1 MGKRGVSA
9 LLRSQKREPFCLSWR
24 RIVGRLPLDSPP
36 NRSNPEVE
44 MQSFCSQQRPL
55 LSLLVLA
62 AILACGA
69 ARATPGEAASATPWT
84 ASINS
89 KVRLVAGRAGEE
101 AGLARFSGVQLR
113 MDPGWKTYWRN
124 PGDSGMPPEFDWT
137 GSKNLK
143 SAEVLYPAPRRF
155 DDAGGVAVGYGD
167 DVLFP
172 VKLTPE
178 RESEPIELKVVFSY
192 GLCKDLCIPNEVK
205 LSLNLPADGE
215 KGEALLLETAL
226 AQVPKPAEAGLL
238 PEVTGVEATLDG
250 DAPKLV
256 VDAVFPRGATGIDL
270 FIDGGDAYVPVP
282 KPLGAARNGKQRFAV
297 AFVSAEEAAA
307 IKGKTLRLTLVS
319 DQGSTETMWKAE

>member
-1 MGKRGVSA
+1 M
-9 LLRSQKREPFCLSWR
+9 SWH
-24 RIVGRLPLDSPP
+24 RIGGLLPLSSPP
-36 NRSNPEVE
+36 SRSNPEVE
-44 MQSFCSQQRPL
+44 MNSFCSQQPRL
-55 LSLLVLA
+55 FSLLALA

-69 ARATPGEAASATPWT
+69 ADATRGEAASATPWT
-84 ASINS
+84 ASTNS

-101 AGLARFSGVQLR
+101 AGRSRVSGIQLR

-155 DDAGGVAVGYGD
+155 DDAGGVAVGYGE

-178 RESEPIELKVVFSY
+178 RESEPIELKVAFSY
-192 GLCKDLCIPNEVK
+192 GLCKDLCIPNEVN

-226 AQVPKPAEAGLL
+226 AQVPKPAHAGLL
-238 PEVTGVEATLDG
+238 PEVTGIEAELDG

-270 FIDGGDAYVPVP
+270 FIDGGEAYVPVP
-282 KPLGAARNGKQRFAV
+282 KPLGEALDGKQRFAV
-297 AFVSAEEAAA
+297 AFVSAKEAAA

>member
-1 MGKRGVSA
+1 MK
-9 LLRSQKREPFCLSWR
+9 
-24 RIVGRLPLDSPP
+24 
-36 NRSNPEVE
+36 
-44 MQSFCSQQRPL
+44 SFCSQQPRL
-55 LSLLVLA
+55 FSLLALA

-69 ARATPGEAASATPWT
+69 ADATRGEAASATPWT
-84 ASINS
+84 ASTNS

-101 AGLARFSGVQLR
+101 AGRSQVSGVQLR

-155 DDAGGVAVGYGD
+155 DDAGGVAVGYGE

-178 RESEPIELKVVFSY
+178 RESEPIELKVAFSY
-192 GLCKDLCIPNEVK
+192 GLCKDLCIPNEVN

-226 AQVPKPAEAGLL
+226 AQVPKPAQAGLL
-238 PEVTGVEATLDG
+238 PEVTGIEAELDG

-256 VDAVFPRGATGIDL
+256 VDAVFFRGATGIDL
-270 FIDGGDAYVPVP
+270 FIDGGEAYVPVP
-282 KPLGAARNGKQRFAV
+282 KPLGEALDGKQRFAV
-297 AFVSAEEAAA
+297 AFVSAKEAAA